1 MHYPVFRWYFHF
13 TTIATAKNVELI
25 LIYLERVVPYA
36 IVIFVMVNLQN
47 QMFNQLETKPGGA
60 SGISTGAVTRFT
72 VISKLWGR
80 DGVEEGHLSD

>member
-1 MHYPVFRWYFHF
+1 
-13 TTIATAKNVELI
+13 
-25 LIYLERVVPYA
+25 
-36 IVIFVMVNLQN
+36 MVNLQN